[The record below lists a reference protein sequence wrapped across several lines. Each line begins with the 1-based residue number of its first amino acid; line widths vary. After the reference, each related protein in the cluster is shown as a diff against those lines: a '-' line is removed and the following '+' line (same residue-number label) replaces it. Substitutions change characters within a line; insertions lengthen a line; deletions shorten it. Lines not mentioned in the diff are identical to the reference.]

1 MRADCKLTA
10 MAAHKWMTWK
20 TWLILIIAIIV
31 AATVL
36 VGTIAQKLLALRMG
50 AVHTFTL
57 PSPPRFLS
65 DSLAQ
70 VKARQALENE
80 GYNIKAWQPI
90 QMSKSSDPDGNRDK
104 YLNRDPVSG
113 NGGTILFSDS
123 AQSSAKHQR
132 IVRVTLKANQ
142 VECQVVNAQ

>member
-1 MRADCKLTA
+1 MATA
-10 MAAHKWMTWK
+10 RHWIGWRG
-20 TWLILIIAIIV
+20 WLIVIVVTIIG
-31 AATVL
+31 ATVL
-36 VGTIAQKLLALRMG
+36 VGLVAQRLLALRMG

-123 AQSSAKHQR
+123 AQP
-132 IVRVTLKANQ
+132 
-142 VECQVVNAQ
+142 